1 MTKPI
6 THELQHIWIT
16 ADGRKFLNE
25 EDAKKHQKTLIEL
38 EKKEIREEIDM
49 LEEKLK
55 EFEKNQNT
63 TSENVEV
70 VYTN

>member
-25 EDAKKHQKTLIEL
+25 EDAKKHQKTLIGL